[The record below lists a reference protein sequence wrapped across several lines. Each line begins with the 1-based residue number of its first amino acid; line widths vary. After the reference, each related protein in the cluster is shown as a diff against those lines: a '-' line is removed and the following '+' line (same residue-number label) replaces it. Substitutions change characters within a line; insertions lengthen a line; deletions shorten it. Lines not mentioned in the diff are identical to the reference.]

1 MSVIKFDTI
10 KTKIENAAN
19 GHYYLHV
26 VNKDGTFKTTNIKLS
41 GYIQFMSKDNNFIY
55 MPSHRLAGNADTLSA
70 YLTELG
76 FDAVSVQQ
84 YLENAYSIHNY
95 QDRRSEIESEI
106 ASVPAKSKGKSSL
119 PSLEYIITAGAVL
132 KTTKSLSKDGV
143 PEPTTPKEKPNLK
156 DLRFR
161 LMNLEEG
168 NALDISGYNPV
179 TKNGVKTV
187 KRTTKGT
194 QRSLGSTP
202 ELDRIV
208 FNFNV
213 DNGIAIKFL
222 QAIGKTELEA
232 SRIMD
237 VASRVTT
244 NDLSKL
250 AVK

>member
-1 MSVIKFDTI
+1 MSAIKFDTV

-26 VNKDGTFKTTNIKLS
+26 VKKDDVFKTTNIKLS

-55 MPSHRLAGNADTLSA
+55 MPTHRLAGNVETLA
-70 YLTELG
+70 TYLYELG
-76 FDAVSVQQ
+76 FDEEAVRGYVES
-84 YLENAYSIHNY
+84 AYTVHNY
-95 QDRRSEIESEI
+95 EARRSEIDAEI
-106 ASVPAKSKGKSSL
+106 ASIPRKEKGKSSL

-161 LMNLEEG
+161 LLNLEDG
-168 NALDISGYNPV
+168 QALDVTNFDPV

-187 KRTTKGT
+187 KRTNKGA
-194 QRSLGSTP
+194 QRSLGTTP
-202 ELDRIV
+202 ELNRIV
-208 FNFNV
+208 FNFNM
-213 DNGIAIKFL
+213 DNGIAVKFL
-222 QAIGKTELEA
+222 QTIGKAESDAIKIVEA
-232 SRIMD
+232 AKKAI
-237 VASRVTT
+237 T